1 MRFTIP
7 CILLLL
13 LAAVPA
19 AVAEPLDRSA
29 TSPAHAVWRA
39 APAGVLAL
47 PESDA
52 PPAPSGKTAERTPAP
67 LLRAAG
73 PSPDADDYDVIEPE
87 HWRTITLSLDLSHGG
102 HCDITL
108 LRPLPWIASTGAAVG
123 GTVALDMPEMGV
135 SGAARVVA
143 IEPCPPIGPPAPGA
157 RPITG
162 TFVTTRASVIDLSIE
177 GLAQPL
183 GTTASHPFW
192 SLDRAGWVAAGDLQP
207 GEKLRTVAGSAAVRS
222 VSPRP
227 GTETVYNL
235 EVHRAH
241 TYFVSDAKL
250 WVHNNCGR
258 SLNEV
263 SLAIRKGQAPRSIS
277 RLDHTRLGPHEKPH
291 IHFTDGHALNI
302 DGTWKHGGRALT
314 NAERRF
320 LLDNGWTAP

>member
-1 MRFTIP
+1 
-7 CILLLL
+7 
-13 LAAVPA
+13 
-19 AVAEPLDRSA
+19 
-29 TSPAHAVWRA
+29 
-39 APAGVLAL
+39 
-47 PESDA
+47 
-52 PPAPSGKTAERTPAP
+52 

-143 IEPCPPIGPPAPGA
+143 IGPCPPIGPSAPGA

-162 TFVTTRASVIDLSIE
+162 TFVTTRAPVIDLSIE

-222 VSPRP
+222 VTPRP

-241 TYFVSDAKL
+241 TYFVSDARL
-250 WVHNNCGR
+250 WVHNACTPRGR
-258 SLNEV
+258 QLSSHYINDRGARNIPV
-263 SLAIRKGQAPRSIS
+263 SVLDDTIDNYPGVPGARGRTVYYSPANNVTVVMESDGVTIVTAHKGRPSS
-277 RLDHTRLGPHEKPH
+277 
-291 IHFTDGHALNI
+291 
-302 DGTWKHGGRALT
+302 GGR
-314 NAERRF
+314 
-320 LLDNGWTAP
+320 